1 MTASALDPHDRIAVE
16 ACVRRAMLGDAAAF
30 ARLVTAH
37 YDRVYRLAYRCAG
50 RREDAEDVAQEVCIK
65 LAHNL
70 TSYRFEAPFGAW
82 LSRMVLNSARDHLRA
97 RSRRQGRETPLFEDA
112 EWVAGQ
118 DNPEQQAAVRQ
129 TLALVDKLPEAF
141 RDAIILVFGE
151 GLSHAEAAAALGCA
165 ESTISWRIHEGRKQL
180 QALQQQTPQAEVKH
194 GHA

>member
-16 ACVRRAMLGDAAAF
+16 ACIRRAMLGDAAAF
-30 ARLVTAH
+30 ARLITAH
-37 YDRVYRLAYRCAG
+37 YDRIYRLAYRCAG

-82 LSRMVLNSARDHLRA
+82 LSRMVLNSARDMLRV

-112 EWVAGQ
+112 EWVAGA
-118 DNPEQQAAVRQ
+118 DNPEQLAATRQA
-129 TLALVDKLPEAF
+129 LALVDRLPEAL
-141 RDAIILVFGE
+141 RETIILVFGE
-151 GLSHAEAAAALGCA
+151 GMSHGEAATVLGCA
-165 ESTISWRIHEGRKQL
+165 ETTISWRIHEARKQL
-180 QALQQQTPQAEVKH
+180 LALQQTPVAEVKH